1 MAPPMMRSGCLVF
14 WLAGAGALSVRP
26 HAAVRAQLLSTSPL
40 PRLSVPVASLSTP
53 LQLLP
58 ERPRPRAVCAATE
71 AEADPRVAR
80 LRTRLWSVGWL
91 SWWTQTILSVV
102 SGVLLLF
109 ANSVMQRPSPA
120 LVGGLALALA
130 GLGTAFFSMFWT
142 WGYTRISVRL
152 GRQLVTPS
160 EAAKRA
166 RGSLRTGM
174 LLNLVG
180 MGASLLGTY
189 TIVGTL
195 AAKALTQSATVVG
208 IAAPVQALDLL
219 IVQANTNT
227 LAAHFVGLCASLRLL
242 RAASACEDLID
253 TARMSGA

>member
-1 MAPPMMRSGCLVF
+1 MRPIAMLF
-14 WLAGAGALSVRP
+14 WPAIASALTVQP
-26 HAAVRAQLLSTSPL
+26 HAAALRVQPLSTSPL
-40 PRLSVPVASLSTP
+40 PRLAVPVALLSTP

-58 ERPRPRAVCAATE
+58 EHYRRVVCVATATE

-109 ANSVMQRPSPA
+109 ASSVMQRPSPA
-120 LVGGLALALA
+120 LVGGLVLALA
-130 GLGTAFFSMFWT
+130 GMGT
-142 WGYTRISVRL
+142 
-152 GRQLVTPS
+152 
-160 EAAKRA
+160 
-166 RGSLRTGM
+166 SLM
-174 LLNLVG
+174 
-180 MGASLLGTY
+180 GTY

-195 AAKALTQSATVVG
+195 AAKALTQSATVVIG
-208 IAAPVQALDLL
+208 TAAPVQALDLL

-253 TARMSGA
+253 TE

>member
-1 MAPPMMRSGCLVF
+1 MRSGCLVL

-58 ERPRPRAVCAATE
+58 ERPRPRAVCAAAATE

-109 ANSVMQRPSPA
+109 ANSVMQKPSPA
-120 LVGGLALALA
+120 LVGGLVLALA

-142 WGYTRISVRL
+142 D
-152 GRQLVTPS
+152 
-160 EAAKRA
+160 
-166 RGSLRTGM
+166 RT
-174 LLNLVG
+174 
-180 MGASLLGTY
+180 
-189 TIVGTL
+189 
-195 AAKALTQSATVVG
+195 AT
-208 IAAPVQALDLL
+208 
-219 IVQANTNT
+219 
-227 LAAHFVGLCASLRLL
+227 
-242 RAASACEDLID
+242 
-253 TARMSGA
+253 